1 MDDTGLDWS
10 TVTEPFKDFVSTIF
24 DYLPRVVGALVL
36 FIVFWI
42 LAKVLRWV
50 VRGALKRSKVDERLA
65 KSDIVREPEKYPVAN
80 GVGTAV
86 YWIVWL
92 CFIPAVL
99 GILQLTG
106 LLDPVEALFEK
117 VFLALPNIFAAVL
130 VLVLAFFLGR
140 LAARLITSLLTK
152 AGFNRVLMNIGLTK
166 AEPSEDGVTPSKVV
180 GYAVLVAIMLLAA
193 TAAAELLS
201 FDTITELVAELT
213 VFLGQVVLGI
223 VVIGLGIFLSTL
235 AGKAIRASGRASA
248 GILAMLAQAAIMVFA
263 VAMGLRAMGFAN
275 EIVIIGFGAIV
286 AALAVA
292 FAIAFGLGGRE
303 VAGKEL
309 NRWVKTVRSES
320 QEEK

>member
-1 MDDTGLDWS
+1 LDTGLDWS

-50 VRGALKRSKVDERLA
+50 VRKALKKSKIDDRLA
-65 KSDIVREPEKYPVAN
+65 KNDIVREPEKYPVAN

-99 GILQLTG
+99 GVLQLTG
-106 LLDPVEALFEK
+106 LLEPVESLFEK

-130 VLVLAFFLGR
+130 ILVLAFFLGQ
-140 LAARLITSLLTK
+140 LLARLITSLLTK
-152 AGFNRVLMNIGLTK
+152 AGFNRVLMSIGLTK
-166 AEPSEDGVTPSKVV
+166 TEPNEEGLTPSKVV
-180 GYAVLVAIMLLAA
+180 GYAVLVALMLLAV

-201 FDTITELVAELT
+201 FNTITELIAELT
-213 VFLGQVVLGI
+213 VFLGHVVLGV
-223 VVIGLGIFLSTL
+223 VVIGLGIFLATL

-248 GILAMLAQAAIMVFA
+248 GILAMLAQAAILVFA

-286 AALAVA
+286 GAIAVA
-292 FAIAFGLGGRE
+292 FAIAFGIGGKD

-309 NRWVKTVRSES
+309 NRWVKTVRSEKE
-320 QEEK
+320 EEK

>member
-1 MDDTGLDWS
+1 MDTGLDWS

-50 VRGALKRSKVDERLA
+50 VRKALKKSKIDDRLA
-65 KSDIVREPEKYPVAN
+65 KNDIVREPEKYPVAN

-99 GILQLTG
+99 GVLQLTG
-106 LLDPVEALFEK
+106 LLEPVESLFEK

-130 VLVLAFFLGR
+130 ILVLAFFLGQ
-140 LAARLITSLLTK
+140 LLARLITSLLTK
-152 AGFNRVLMNIGLTK
+152 AGFNRVLMSIGLTK
-166 AEPSEDGVTPSKVV
+166 TEPNEEGLTPSKVV
-180 GYAVLVAIMLLAA
+180 GYAVLVALMLLAV

-201 FDTITELVAELT
+201 FNTITELIAELT
-213 VFLGQVVLGI
+213 VFLGHVVLGV
-223 VVIGLGIFLSTL
+223 VVIGLGIFLATL

-248 GILAMLAQAAIMVFA
+248 GILAMLAQAAILVFA

-286 AALAVA
+286 GAIAVA
-292 FAIAFGLGGRE
+292 FAIAFGIGGKD

-309 NRWVKTVRSES
+309 NRWVKTVRSEKE
-320 QEEK
+320 EEK

>member
-1 MDDTGLDWS
+1 LDTGLDWS
-10 TVTEPFKDFVSTIF
+10 TVTEPFKDFVNIIF

-42 LAKVLRWV
+42 LATVLRWI
-50 VRGALKRSKVDERLA
+50 VRRALK
-65 KSDIVREPEKYPVAN
+65 REPEKYPVAN

-92 CFIPAVL
+92 CFIPAVV

-106 LLDPVEALFEK
+106 LLDPIEALFEK
-117 VFLALPNIFAAVL
+117 VLLALPNIFAAGL
-130 VLVLAFFLGR
+130 VLIVAFFLGR
-140 LAARLITSLLTK
+140 LVARLVTSLLTK

-166 AEPSEDGVTPSKVV
+166 TEPDPEKLTPSKVV

-193 TAAAELLS
+193 TAAAELLN
-201 FDTITELVAELT
+201 FTTIRDLVGDLT
-213 VFLGQVVLGI
+213 VFLGQVALGI
-223 VVIGLGIFLSTL
+223 VVIGLGIFLATL
-235 AGKAIRASGRASA
+235 AARAIRATGRPTSN
-248 GILAMLAQAAIMVFA
+248 ILAMLAQVAIMVFA

-275 EIVIIGFGAIV
+275 EIVIIGFAAIVGAI
-286 AALAVA
+286 AVA
-292 FAIAFGLGGRE
+292 FAIAFGVGGRE

-309 NRWVKTVRSES
+309 NRWVKALRSDN